1 MARTAFLKI
10 ILLFVAIL
18 AGVPHAAAWAG
29 DIVVIQS
36 SGLSAYNNAV
46 AGFENVLLRD
56 IPASGPKAVL
66 AHTITSHI
74 LSETESPSQLRN
86 TLSKQRPSLVL
97 VIGSSSLALVKDL
110 TDMPILYLMVPYPEM
125 MLGAQDNITG
135 VNMHISAEQQ
145 MAAFTRALPQIQSVG
160 LLYDPE
166 QTGMIVREAQDV
178 ARQYNISLIALP
190 VKEAREVPGRL
201 GELTGRVDC
210 FWMLPD
216 RTVLTPQT
224 MDAIFLFSLENR
236 IPVATFS
243 EKYLDMGAVLSVSFD
258 TFDMGKQAG
267 EMALKVL
274 NNTRV
279 SDLPPE
285 QVRKVVVRTNAM
297 AAKTLG
303 IVLEGQ
309 AVRE

>member
-1 MARTAFLKI
+1 MVRTVFLKI
-10 ILLFVAIL
+10 ILLFVVVL

-36 SGLSAYNNAV
+36 TGLSAYNNAL
-46 AGFENVLLRD
+46 AGFANVLLQD
-56 IPASGPKAVL
+56 VPARGPKAIQ
-66 AHTITSHI
+66 AHAITSHI

-86 TLSKQRPSLVL
+86 ALSKQRPSLVL

-110 TDMPILYLMVPYPEM
+110 TDVPILYLMVPYPEL
-125 MLGAQDNITG
+125 MLSTQDNITG

-166 QTGMIVREAQDV
+166 QTGTIVREAQDV
-178 ARQYNISLIALP
+178 ARQYNVSLVALP
-190 VKEAREVPGRL
+190 VKEAHEVPGRL
-201 GELTGRVDC
+201 AELAGRADC

-224 MDAIFLFSLENR
+224 MDSIFLFSLENR
-236 IPVATFS
+236 IPVVTFS

-274 NNTRV
+274 HNTSV
-279 SDLPPE
+279 SDIPPE
-285 QVRKVVVRTNAM
+285 QVRKVVVRANAM

-303 IVLEGQ
+303 IVLEGP
-309 AVRE
+309 AVPE